1 MEKLIYVSLF
11 LIIVYTMGFGVSLW
25 KEKQKIGAM
34 AILFLSLCLIILPFF
49 SIL

>member
-34 AILFLSLCLIILPFF
+34 AIFFLSLCLIILPFF